1 MRIVDVNEFYSPTG
15 GGVRTYLDRKMGIM
29 ADMGHE
35 LIVVAP
41 ALEDSIEERPGG
53 GKHHLDEGAALV
65 VDRNYG
71 IFVKDEP
78 IWNLLDELKPDV
90 VETSSPWR
98 PPGRSPLEGR
108 RAQGLLRAWRP
119 DRRLSAA
126 LARQRRH
133 ADPGRAGVRLVHA
146 LHEQLPR
153 HYDAL
158 VTNGPALA
166 KRFRRRGMHVDAS
179 MPLGIERSW
188 FSPDLRDEKLRVA
201 LLAQLRPAARGAFAA
216 RPGAP
221 PQGKALAAGD
231 RRGRGGGER
240 LAGRP
245 DPDRRRPAAPHL
257 EQRIAGSPHIRI
269 FRPVYD
275 RVRFSRIMASC
286 DALIHGSDAEPF
298 GLVASE
304 ALASGLPLIG
314 PDEGG
319 FAEIADP
326 LFAETYAARDT
337 YSAADAIRRMFAREQ
352 SILRNAARVAAGKV
366 RSDDRSRR
374 RADGLL
380 RRLAGG
386 EARRRQFAAPPAAR
400 RPLMN
405 RSPSG

>member
-41 ALEDSIEERPGG
+41 ALENAIEERPGG
-53 GKHHLDEGAALV
+53 GKIYWMKAPPLIL
-65 VDRNYG
+65 DRNYG
-71 IFVKDEP
+71 IFVLDEP
-78 IWNLLDELKPDV
+78 IWDLLDELKPDI
-90 VETSSPWR
+90 VECSSPWR
-98 PPGRSPLEGR
+98 PSWTVARWKGDAVKVFFAHGDQIGAYPQRWLDSVATPIQVEQ
-108 RAQGLLRAWRP
+108 AFAWYTRYMNNF
-119 DRRLSAA
+119 L
-126 LARQRRH
+126 Q
-133 ADPGRAGVRLVHA
+133 
-146 LHEQLPR
+146 
-153 HYDAL
+153 HYDAF

-179 MPLGIERSW
+179 MPLGIERNW

-201 LLAQLRPAARGAFAA
+201 LLAQLGLPPEGHLLLGLGRHHKEKRWPLVIDAVEAAANDLPVGLMLIGDGPQRGA
-216 RPGAP
+216 
-221 PQGKALAAGD
+221 
-231 RRGRGGGER
+231 
-240 LAGRP
+240 
-245 DPDRRRPAAPHL
+245 L
-257 EQRIAGSPHIRI
+257 EQRIAGSPHIKI

-326 LFAETYAARDT
+326 LFAETYRARDT
-337 YSAADAIRRMFAREQ
+337 YSAADAIRRMFAREPTL
-352 SILRNAARVAAGKV
+352 LRNAARIAAGKV
-366 RSDDRSRR
+366 RSDEDH
-374 RADGLL
+374 AANLMAYYAGLL
-380 RRLAGG
+380 EAKRGGAALRAAG
-386 EARRRQFAAPPAAR
+386 
-400 RPLMN
+400 N
-405 RSPSG
+405 S